1 MTSPAS
7 PHRKRA
13 WPLLLVAG
21 LAFLPVLGF
30 LFGSAAVTWALV
42 SDRPRRVLSLILGA
56 TGAVLN
62 LAVPILIV
70 VLSPQGRLL
79 TRRIEIDQTRQDLTT
94 VVTELERFHTRTGQ
108 YPPTLR
114 VLVGYPIPSRLIN
127 IYDHSQ
133 SILRWNH
140 MYPYLASDDGTTY
153 DVFAVGPDGIP
164 YTADDVRP
172 QIPDSLRQTVGYR
185 AGP

>member
-1 MTSPAS
+1 MTAPAS
-7 PHRKRA
+7 PHRKHA

-21 LAFLPVLGF
+21 LAFVPGLGF

-42 SDRPRRVLSLILGA
+42 SDRPRRTLSLILGA

-62 LAVPILIV
+62 LAVPILMI

-79 TRRIEIDQTRQDLTT
+79 ARRAEMTQTRQDLTK
-94 VVTELERFHTRTGQ
+94 VVTELERYHTRTGQ
-108 YPPTLR
+108 YPPTLH
-114 VLVGYPIPSRLIN
+114 VLVGVPIPSRLIN

-133 SILRWNH
+133 SILRWNRT
-140 MYPYLASDDGTTY
+140 YAYLVSDDGTTY
-153 DVFAVGPDGIP
+153 DVFAAGPDGIP

-172 QIPDSLRQTVGYR
+172 AIPDSLRQTVGYR

>member
-7 PHRKRA
+7 ANRKHA

-21 LAFLPVLGF
+21 LAFVPVLGF

-42 SDRPRRVLSLILGA
+42 SDRPRRTLSLILGG
-56 TGAVLN
+56 TGAALN
-62 LAVPILIV
+62 LAVPILMV
-70 VLSPQGRLL
+70 VVSPQGRLL
-79 TRRIEIDQTRQDLTT
+79 VQRAEIDQTRQDLTT
-94 VVTELERFHTRTGQ
+94 VVTELERYHTRTGQ

-127 IYDHSQ
+127 IHDHSQ
-133 SILRWNH
+133 SILRWNRT
-140 MYPYLASDDGTTY
+140 YAYLVSDDGTTY

-164 YTADDVRP
+164 YTADDIRP
-172 QIPDSLRQTVGYR
+172 EIPDSLRQTVGYR